1 MSASPRRTSDVLVII
16 PAHNEA
22 EALKGVLDELQARA
36 HAFDVV
42 VVNDGS
48 TDATA
53 AVARMAGYRVL
64 DLCLNLGIGG
74 AVQAGFKY
82 AREQGYEIAVQMDG
96 DGQHPADQVEL
107 LVAPVRAGECE
118 MSIGSRFLGGND
130 EYEGSRWRRMGT
142 RLLSWICVLV
152 TGQRITDATSGFRA
166 FGPRALRYLATYY
179 PADYPEPETIVLLH
193 RQRLVIKE
201 VSVRMRP
208 RQAGQSSISG
218 VRAVSYMAQVSLSLL
233 LAVFKEG
240 PEQHPA

>member
-1 MSASPRRTSDVLVII
+1 MSASPPRTSDVLVII

-22 EALKGVLDELQARA
+22 EALKGVLDDLQAHA
-36 HAFDVV
+36 NAFDVV

-82 AREQGYEIAVQMDG
+82 ARAQGYEIAVQMDG

-118 MSIGSRFLGGND
+118 MSIGSRFLDGNG
-130 EYEGSRWRRMGT
+130 EYEGSGWRRMGT
-142 RLLSWICVLV
+142 RFLSWICVLV

-193 RQRLVIKE
+193 RQHLAIKE

-208 RQAGQSSISG
+208 RQAGRSSISG
-218 VRAVSYMAQVSLSLL
+218 VRAVYYMAQVSLSLL